1 MNNKMSITN
10 RTFVFIAGIAL
21 VVVLFTPIWRIE
33 LDAPQYPEGLG
44 LQIHANGLKGNVDI
58 INGLNHYIGMKTLH
72 NEDFFEFTILPYI
85 IVFFVIAFIA
95 VALIAKRK
103 WLNILFVLFVLFG
116 VIAMI
121 DFWRW
126 EYSYGHDLDPNA
138 AIVVP
143 GMAYQ
148 PPLIGFKQL
157 LNFGAYSIPDI
168 GGWIFI
174 GAGLLLLIAVV
185 VEWRK
190 HKRRQLS
197 SLPIIA
203 AISMFSL
210 SSCNTKPEVIQV
222 GVDNCY
228 FCKMT
233 ISDKKFGAELVTK
246 KGKVF
251 KFDDAVCLISF
262 HKTKS
267 IQEQEIATI
276 YLVDFNNNHQFIS
289 SSEAKLLKSES
300 LRSPMNGN
308 IAAFRT
314 ENDLQKARKQFNG
327 EQVNWS
333 ELFK

>member
-210 SSCNTKPEVIQV
+210 SSCNTKPEAIQV

-233 ISDKKFGAELVTK
+233 ISDKKFAAELVTK

-251 KFDDAVCLISF
+251 KFDDVLCLISF
-262 HKTKS
+262 HKIKS
-267 IQEQEIATI
+267 IDEQEISSI
-276 YLVDFNNNHQFIS
+276 YLVDFNNTQQFLQS
-289 SSEAKLLKSES
+289 TEAKLLKSES

-308 IAAFRT
+308 IAAFGN

>member
-1 MNNKMSITN
+1 M
-10 RTFVFIAGIAL
+10 
-21 VVVLFTPIWRIE
+21 
-33 LDAPQYPEGLG
+33 
-44 LQIHANGLKGNVDI
+44 
-58 INGLNHYIGMKTLH
+58 
-72 NEDFFEFTILPYI
+72 PYI

-190 HKRRQLS
+190 HKRRQRS

-251 KFDDAVCLISF
+251 KFDDVLCLISF
-262 HKTKS
+262 HKIKS
-267 IQEQEIATI
+267 IDEQEISSI
-276 YLVDFNNNHQFIS
+276 YLVDFNNTQQFLHS
-289 SSEAKLLKSES
+289 TEAKLLKSES

-308 IAAFRT
+308 IAAFGN

-327 EQVNWS
+327 AQVNWS